1 VFIYLAFLPKFRV
14 CKCYLFHCLMFPR
27 RAVSRPFVVRTSV
40 LSSST
45 FCFYSATELILI
57 CASKLMYQHVHV
69 TYTSLPF
76 KSIIL
81 FIFNIFVCH
90 KNSSVEATS
99 QVKCLL
105 TVRYFVEVISID
117 LDLSVQT
124 NQCEFGIHSGL
135 LNLTSEYVKFYLYL
149 LLILFS

>member
-27 RAVSRPFVVRTSV
+27 RSVSRPFVVVPLYFRPP
-40 LSSST
+40 
-45 FCFYSATELILI
+45 FFFYSATELILI

-149 LLILFS
+149 LLILLS